1 MNAELGATERWSD
14 LFEQTFVG
22 DANTTRKASSVFV
35 SFLIQCG
42 LVVVGILI
50 PLIYTESLP
59 KTELTGFLVAP
70 PPPPPPPPPPAAA
83 PVKVVKVVPR
93 QFDAGRLTAPKQIPK
108 DIAMIKEDDLPPAAS
123 AGVVGGVPG
132 GVPGGAP
139 GGVIGGI
146 IGSVPSAAPPPPP
159 PVKEAPKPV
168 TPKSIRVGGNVQAA
182 KLVRQPK
189 PSYPPL
195 AKQARIQGTVRFNAV
210 IGRDGTIQNLT
221 LASGHPLLVPAATE
235 AVRQWVYQ
243 PTLLNGE
250 PVEVVTQIDVN
261 FTLSQ

>member
-1 MNAELGATERWSD
+1 M
-14 LFEQTFVG
+14 FEQTFVG
-22 DANTTRKASSVFV
+22 AGNTTRKASSVFV
-35 SFLIQCG
+35 SFLIQVG
-42 LVVVGILI
+42 LVIVGILI
-50 PLIYTESLP
+50 PLIYTETLP

-83 PVKVVKVVPR
+83 PVKVVKVTPR

-108 DIAMIKEDDLPPAAS
+108 DIAMIKEDDLPPVAAS

-168 TPKSIRVGGNVQAA
+168 TPKSIRVGGNVQSA
-182 KLVRQPK
+182 KLVAQPK
-189 PSYPPL
+189 PAYPPL
-195 AKQARIQGTVRFNAV
+195 AKQARIQGVVRFNAV
-210 IGRDGTIQNLT
+210 IGRDGRIANLT

-235 AVRQWVYQ
+235 AVRRWVYQ

>member
-1 MNAELGATERWSD
+1 MNAELGAAERWSD

-159 PVKEAPKPV
+159 PKEAPKPV

>member
-1 MNAELGATERWSD
+1 M
-14 LFEQTFVG
+14 FEQTFVEG
-22 DANTTRKASSVFV
+22 QNATRKASSVFV

-42 LVVVGILI
+42 LVTVGVLI
-50 PLIYTESLP
+50 PLIYTDSLP
-59 KTELTGFLVAP
+59 KTQLSSFLVAP

-83 PVKVVKVVPR
+83 APVKVVKVAPR
-93 QFDAGRLTAPKQIPK
+93 QFDAGRLMAPKAIPK
-108 DIAMIKEDDLPPAAS
+108 EIAMIKEDEMPPVAA
-123 AGVVGGVPG
+123 ATGVVGGVPG
-132 GVPGGAP
+132 GVPGGTP

-159 PVKEAPKPV
+159 VKEAPKPV
-168 TPKSIRVGGNVQAA
+168 TPKQIRVGGNVQSA
-182 KLVRQPK
+182 KLIKRPT
-189 PSYPPL
+189 PTYPPL
-195 AKQARIQGTVRFNAV
+195 AKQARISGTVRFNAV

-221 LASGHPLLVPAATE
+221 LVSGHPLLVPSATE

>member
-1 MNAELGATERWSD
+1 M
-14 LFEQTFVG
+14 FEQTFVQG
-22 DANTTRKASSVFV
+22 DNATRKASSVFV
-35 SFLIQCG
+35 SFLIQCC
-42 LVVVGILI
+42 LITVGVLI

-59 KTELTGFLVAP
+59 RTQLTSFLVAP
-70 PPPPPPPPPPAAA
+70 PPPPPPPPPPAAVQ

-93 QFDAGRLTAPKQIPK
+93 QFDAGRLMAPKQIPK
-108 DIAMIKEDDLPPAAS
+108 EIAMIKEDEMPAAAS

-132 GVPGGAP
+132 GVPGGTA

-146 IGSVPSAAPPPPP
+146 IGSVPTAAPPPPP

-168 TPKSIRVGGNVQAA
+168 TPKQIRVGGNVQSA
-182 KLVRQPK
+182 KLINQPK
-189 PSYPPL
+189 PAYPPL
-195 AKQARIQGTVRFNAV
+195 ARQARIQGVVRFNAV
-210 IGRDGTIQNLT
+210 IGKDGTIQNLA
-221 LASGHPLLVPAATE
+221 LVSGHPLLVPSATD
-235 AVRQWVYQ
+235 AVRQWRYQ